1 MAIFGLQLTSTFSSP
16 QVAWCFVKTSDVW
29 WHRASVAF
37 ALSWC
42 ELDTNLLHESLDRDT
57 KENTKKGIQKNQKK
71 TKKMKRRTACTK
83 RQGPRVW
90 GRPLAHKMHILA
102 VLLRRENP
110 NALLGIPLALVWVSS
125 NIKIP
130 LLE

>member
-1 MAIFGLQLTSTFSSP
+1 M
-16 QVAWCFVKTSDVW
+16 
-29 WHRASVAF
+29 AF
-37 ALSWC
+37 AIRWC
-42 ELDTNLLHESLDRDT
+42 ELDTNLLHESLDKDT

-83 RQGPRVW
+83 SQGPRVW
-90 GRPLAHKMHILA
+90 GRHLAHKMHILA
-102 VLLRRENP
+102 VLLRRVNP
-110 NALLGIPLALVWVSS
+110 NALLGNSPSIWLGSS